1 VNSNLGSTG
10 RPGAVPT
17 DGCLALAILRE
28 TSDQGAKFEFGNPLE
43 RGQRIHGNAFDSRP
57 THVLI
62 ITPEEKTAV

>member
-1 VNSNLGSTG
+1 MGAWHWPSSE
-10 RPGAVPT
+10 RPVTRA
-17 DGCLALAILRE
+17 
-28 TSDQGAKFEFGNPLE
+28 AKFEFGNPLE